1 MDSISVSIIVPTY
14 ESPGLLSTLQGL
26 QNQTAPSHTMEILVV
41 GQQTGDWITHF
52 PNVRYVHVTD
62 RPTAA
67 RNRNQGAAC
76 ARGKWLCFTDSDCVP
91 EPDWVQQLIDA
102 IAAYDAQAFY
112 GHVTIPADTTYWG
125 RCDHLLVFDPCIG
138 RYPHVVK
145 RAATLNFCIER
156 DLFFEMGGFDE
167 AFPFAA
173 GEDLDFNY
181 RLQQAGHSIYFIP
194 AACVEHRHS
203 RQTLTSAWGHIQ
215 RYGEANAQFRLL
227 RGMDWRWRLTHRLA
241 RLPELVNYSRSY
253 VRWGVLV

>member
-1 MDSISVSIIVPTY
+1 M
-14 ESPGLLSTLQGL
+14 GG
-26 QNQTAPSHTMEILVV
+26 VV
-41 GQQTGDWITHF
+41 I
-52 PNVRYVHVTD
+52 
-62 RPTAA
+62 
-67 RNRNQGAAC
+67 
-76 ARGKWLCFTDSDCVP
+76 
-91 EPDWVQQLIDA
+91 
-102 IAAYDAQAFY
+102 
-112 GHVTIPADTTYWG
+112 
-125 RCDHLLVFDPCIG
+125 HLLVFDPCIG

-227 RGMDWRWRLTHRLA
+227 RGMDRRWRLTHRLA
-241 RLPELVNYSRSY
+241 RLPGIGELFAVLRTLGRTGLRAARYLFGSPQSLVAIPGIGILDLAHALGI
-253 VRWGVLV
+253 VRYLRRT